1 LKCVNH
7 PTVDAVG
14 RCVVCAKPLCKKCLV
29 VVGGKGYCKQHGER
43 LLVKEQRE
51 GPVARNRIVLYL
63 ASILAVLDG
72 LAGVVVGF
80 LLITLGLLGP
90 SAQDSAIMQN
100 TVNPLLTYF
109 ANVLVFPATQAVEI
123 GFALMVLGTADM
135 IAGYYLWRRSR
146 IGAIVSIAVTVIA
159 GGLLGGFLIIFAL
172 AGAFTYV
179 YIISAVIKLLAI
191 GYSWRHKSLGIPPK
205 LHPASKVPERA
216 GGTSPPKKAGL

>member
-1 LKCVNH
+1 M
-7 PTVDAVG
+7 
-14 RCVVCAKPLCKKCLV
+14 VCTKPLCKNCLV
-29 VVGGKGYCKQHGER
+29 VVEGKGYCKQHGER
-43 LLVKEQRE
+43 LLLKEQRQ
-51 GPVARNRIVLYL
+51 GSLARNRVVLYL

-90 SAQDSAIMQN
+90 SAQDSAILQN
-100 TVNPLLTYF
+100 TVDPLLTYF
-109 ANVLVFPATQAVEI
+109 ANVLVFPPTQAVEI

-159 GGLLGGFLIIFAL
+159 GGLLGGFLIILAL

-179 YIISAVIKLLAI
+179 YIVSAVIKLLAI
-191 GYSWRHKSLGIPPK
+191 GYSWRQKSLGTAPKSEPPAK
-205 LHPASKVPERA
+205 RPERPS
-216 GGTSPPKKAGL
+216 GSSPLKKGSP